1 MPNSELVEA
10 QVGLKSA
17 RRNINNLSYRDH
29 TPPMAESKV
38 ELKSLLMNMKEE
50 SKKLVSQEANQGAGI
65 SNSLRIFHSLL
76 QST

>member
-17 RRNINNLSYRDH
+17 GRNINNLSYRDH